1 MVLINLTFMYA
12 VFVVTDL
19 IDVALSPCG
28 DFFLFLDLLH
38 AAI

>member
-1 MVLINLTFMYA
+1 MVLIYLTFMYA

-19 IDVALSPCG
+19 RDIDSTVAIWR
-28 DFFLFLDLLH
+28 FFFFYLLH